1 MKLSDLY
8 SEYIANWLSEGLL
21 ITRDKISLLGI
32 RSLFDSYIT
41 NGWITKT
48 WIISALPVH
57 FDVNLTQAIRSEMH
71 EAFPDMKTIVHMY
84 NSPVNVSVNNE
95 NFRRQL
101 KIAANQYNRY
111 KEDYNGL
118 SEDEKLTGLNV
129 HVGGGYHLRIDRTTL
144 LTYKASYDSFS
155 YVFDKV
161 NHGSGFTSTYYFVQ
175 ASAKT
180 RAELRKYQKMLLN
193 VIRSTAGEFESKL
206 DNIYVREV
214 HGAVDNYLSNFCPA
228 TFKQQP
234 SSKFPTLL
242 LSDENKAALL
252 PTKTKGLINANGVLI
267 GLDWQAKLPFFQSF
281 FDNGA
286 AQVALVD
293 GKTGCGKTFFMF
305 FVAIELAGIGVHGSV
320 IDIKGNEWSKIMK
333 FIKGSI
339 EIKMTGKNARFVNTL
354 RLDNIQCD
362 KDNCEELYDNAV
374 QGTIDIFTIIVKL
387 QENEGN
393 IADLVT
399 VLETAINKL
408 YSQHDVVRD
417 NPETFARTR
426 DFKYSDVID
435 IVIDLKNTKSFSDAQ
450 RHICGLIQTRSAPFF
465 VSEGRYADAMKNELT
480 VSEII
485 ESPFVIYNMNKNNA
499 ETLSTLDDLKIYMS
513 QFLDG
518 EKHFLRKQQ
527 KLHTAAFYEELQRCG
542 SLSTLVRS
550 ISARVT
556 GSRSNNLSVF
566 LLLNAITTLDSD
578 AFRAIKSNITTKMI
592 GYVEEPDQNK
602 LVEEYGCDDIKSYME
617 RIRTN
622 EKGYYNNCFA
632 VSFNTG
638 LKRDKVLL
646 KSVVPKEM
654 IEAFNT
660 RDSFDI

>member
-214 HGAVDNYLSNFCPA
+214 HGTVDNYLSNFCPA

-465 VSEGRYADAMKNELT
+465 VSEGRYADA
-480 VSEII
+480 
-485 ESPFVIYNMNKNNA
+485 
-499 ETLSTLDDLKIYMS
+499 
-513 QFLDG
+513 
-518 EKHFLRKQQ
+518 
-527 KLHTAAFYEELQRCG
+527 C
-542 SLSTLVRS
+542 
-550 ISARVT
+550 
-556 GSRSNNLSVF
+556 
-566 LLLNAITTLDSD
+566 LLYTSD
-578 AFRAIKSNITTKMI
+578 AA
-592 GYVEEPDQNK
+592 
-602 LVEEYGCDDIKSYME
+602 DDI
-617 RIRTN
+617 N
-622 EKGYYNNCFA
+622 
-632 VSFNTG
+632 
-638 LKRDKVLL
+638 
-646 KSVVPKEM
+646 
-654 IEAFNT
+654 
-660 RDSFDI
+660 

>member
-48 WIISALPVH
+48 WIVSALPVH

-71 EAFPDMKTIVHMY
+71 EAFPDVKTIVHMY

-111 KEDYNGL
+111 KDDYNGL

-129 HVGGGYHLRIDRTTL
+129 HVGGGYHLRIDKTTL

-214 HGAVDNYLSNFCPA
+214 HGTVDNYLSNFCPA

-252 PTKTKGLINANGVLI
+252 PTKTKGLINATGVLI

-354 RLDNIQCD
+354 RLDNIQCN

-417 NPETFARTR
+417 NPETFVRTR
-426 DFKYSDVID
+426 DFKYSDIID
-435 IVIDLKNTKSFSDAQ
+435 IVIDLKTTKSFSDAQ
-450 RHICGLIQTRSAPFF
+450 RRICGLIQTRSAPFF
-465 VSEGRYADAMKNELT
+465 ISEGRYADAMKNELT

-638 LKRDKVLL
+638 LKKDKVLL